1 MKVPFLNLGAINR
14 QYQTE
19 FSAAQQAVLDSGWFI
34 MGPQL
39 EAFEK
44 EFAAYCQVSHAIG
57 VANGLD
63 ALILI
68 LKAMD
73 IGPGDEVIVPT
84 NTYIATWLAASH
96 VGAIPVGVEPDEHTY
111 NLDPTQI
118 EKAITPRTKAIIAV
132 HLYGQAANMGPIMAL
147 AEHHGLRVIEDAAQ
161 AHGARLSGQR
171 TGGLGHAA
179 GFSFYPGKNLGA
191 LGDGG
196 AVTTNDPVLFERIR
210 TLRNYG
216 SATKYYNDEIGYNS
230 RLDEL
235 QAAFLRIKL
244 RDLDHQNKIR
254 QNIADQ
260 YTEGFKDL
268 PLTLPRF
275 DSTQEPVWHLYVVR
289 SSQRTALVDHLNACG
304 VGTVIHYPVAPHL
317 QKAYQHLQLTQ
328 GMFPLAETLQDEVLS
343 LPVDP
348 TMTQSQIEHVIQSVR
363 GFFR

>member
-19 FSAAQQAVLDSGWFI
+19 FALAQQAVLDYGWFI

-44 EFAAYCQVSHAIG
+44 EFADYCEVPHAVG

-96 VGAIPVGVEPDEHTY
+96 VGATPVGVEPNAHTY

-132 HLYGQAANMGPIMAL
+132 HLYGQVADMGPIMAL
-147 AEHHGLRVIEDAAQ
+147 AKQHHLKVIEDAAQ
-161 AHGARLSGQR
+161 AHGARVSGQR
-171 TGGLGHAA
+171 AGGLGHAA

-196 AVTTNDPVLFERIR
+196 AVTTNDPALYERIR

-216 SATKYYNDEIGYNS
+216 SATKYFNDEIGYNS

-244 RDLDHQNKIR
+244 RDLDRQNQIR
-254 QNIADQ
+254 QSIAKQ
-260 YTEGFKDL
+260 YTEGLKGL
-268 PLTLPRF
+268 PLTLPQF
-275 DSTQEPVWHLYVVR
+275 DAAQEPVWHLYVVR
-289 SSQRTALVDHLNACG
+289 SSQRAALVDYLNACG

-317 QKAYQHLQLTQ
+317 QKAYQHLHL
-328 GMFPLAETLQDEVLS
+328 GKGSFPLAEVLQEEVLS

-348 TMTQSQIEHVIQSVR
+348 TMTQSQIEHVIQSVCS
-363 GFFR
+363 FFR